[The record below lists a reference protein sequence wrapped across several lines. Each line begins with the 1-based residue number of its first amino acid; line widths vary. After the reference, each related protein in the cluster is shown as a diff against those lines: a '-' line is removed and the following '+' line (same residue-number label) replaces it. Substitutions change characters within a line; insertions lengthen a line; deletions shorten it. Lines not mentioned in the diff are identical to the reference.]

1 MGAVKRIFELL
12 EVKGIEQK
20 EFARAIGTTPQVV
33 SAWKSGSLKSYQ
45 KYMPQIAEALN
56 TTVDYLLTGEA
67 ETGTTKAPTTESD
80 DRREEAV
87 RLLLSLPPELQDEA
101 MRYVRYLKEKRDK

>member
-1 MGAVKRIFELL
+1 MEPVERIFALL
-12 EVKGIEQK
+12 DASGLEQK
-20 EFARAIGTTPQVV
+20 AFANSVGTFPSTV
-33 SAWKSGSLKSYQ
+33 SAWKAGKSQSY
-45 KYMPQIAEALN
+45 KNYLPKIAEVLG
-56 TTVDYLLTGEA
+56 TTVDYLLTGYI